1 MHLIQS
7 IRRQAIRFQEATSLA
22 LLLAAAFFGSISI
35 EPLFAQTR
43 EEKVLGDKKKFE
55 SMGLWFYNDLDG
67 AFEAAKESNK
77 PVLVVLRCIPCEECV
92 KLDDDLIETDIKLQ
106 QLLKSFI
113 RVRVVGTNGLD
124 LSMFE
129 FDTDQSFA
137 VFLFNADRT
146 LYGRYGTRS
155 DRTEWEND
163 VSVDGLYRALEGALK
178 LHQKYPENRDVLLG
192 KQASKPIFATPE
204 KIPALASK
212 YTGKLD
218 YQGAVVKSCIH
229 CHQIGDATREYYR
242 AEQGEL
248 PEKWLYPF
256 PHPKTV
262 GLILDPRECAT
273 ILSVA
278 EGSDAVKAGLLIG
291 DQITTLNGQAILSI
305 ADVQWV
311 LHQASGKGDT
321 IKATIRR
328 GSRDLNVDLVL
339 SSDWRAREDIS
350 WRASSWTF
358 RRIGLG
364 GMVLTPISEDE
375 RKSLGL
381 ADGKMALKV
390 GHVGAFAPH
399 DRAKKAGV
407 VKGDILVEYDGRS
420 NLVRETD
427 LLAYSLNSVKPGDS
441 VPMKFMRGNQERRI
455 EITTAK

>member
-7 IRRQAIRFQEATSLA
+7 IRFQATTWIVF
-22 LLLAAAFFGSISI
+22 LLAAALFGSIWI
-35 EPLFAQTR
+35 EPLFAQSR
-43 EEKVLGDKKKFE
+43 EAKVLDDKKKFE

-92 KLDDDLIETDIKLQ
+92 KLDDDLLETDIKLQ
-106 QLLKSFI
+106 NLLKSFI

-137 VFLFNADRT
+137 VFLFNADKT
-146 LYGRYGTRS
+146 LYGRFGTRS
-155 DRTEWEND
+155 DRTEWESD
-163 VSVDGLYRALEGALK
+163 VSVDGLYKALEGALK
-178 LHQKYPENRDVLLG
+178 LHQKYPANREVLLG
-192 KQASKPIFATPE
+192 KQAGKPLFATPE

-212 YTGKLD
+212 YTDKLD

-242 AEQGEL
+242 EEQGKL

-256 PHPKTV
+256 PHPKTI

-273 ILSVA
+273 ILSLT
-278 EGSDAVKAGLLIG
+278 EGSDAAKAGLLIG
-291 DQITTLNGQAILSI
+291 DQITTLNGQAILSF
-305 ADVQWV
+305 ADIQWV
-311 LHQASGKGDT
+311 LHQIPDMSGT
-321 IKATIRR
+321 LKATVRR
-328 GSRDLNVDLVL
+328 GSQDLNVDIVL
-339 SSDWRAREDIS
+339 SAGWRAREDIA

-364 GMVLTPISEDE
+364 GMVLTPLSNDE
-375 RKSLGL
+375 RKSLGT

-407 VKGDILVEYDGRS
+407 LKGDILVEYDGRT

-427 LLAYSLNSVKPGDS
+427 LLAYSLNTVKPGHS
-441 VPMKFMRGNQERRI
+441 VPMKFMRGSEERRV

>member
-1 MHLIQS
+1 MHLAKS
-7 IRRQAIRFQEATSLA
+7 ICYRAKTSIA
-22 LLLAAAFFGSISI
+22 FLLAAAFFGSISI
-35 EPLFAQTR
+35 GPLFSQTR
-43 EEKVLGDKKKFE
+43 EEKVLSDKKKFE

-92 KLDDDLIETDIKLQ
+92 KLDDDLLETDIKLQ

-155 DRTEWEND
+155 DRTEWESD
-163 VSVDGLYRALEGALK
+163 VSVDGLYKALEGALK
-178 LHQKYPENRDVLLG
+178 IHQKYPDNRGVLLG
-192 KQASKPIFATPE
+192 KQAGKPLFATPE
-204 KIPALASK
+204 KIPSLASK
-212 YTGKLD
+212 YTAKLD

-242 AEQGEL
+242 AEQGKL

-256 PHPKTV
+256 PHPKTI
-262 GLILDPRECAT
+262 GLILDPQECAT
-273 ILSVA
+273 VLSLTG
-278 EGSDAVKAGLLIG
+278 GSDAAKAGLLIG
-291 DQITTLNGQAILSI
+291 DQIITLNGQAILSF

-311 LHQASGKGDT
+311 LHQIPGSGGI

-328 GSRDLNVDLVL
+328 GSQDLNVELVL
-339 SSDWRAREDIS
+339 SAGWRTREDIA

-364 GMVLTPISEDE
+364 GMVLTPIADDE
-375 RKSLGL
+375 RKSLGVD
-381 ADGKMALKV
+381 DGKMALKV

-407 VKGDILVEYDGRS
+407 LKGDILVEYDGRS
-420 NLVRETD
+420 DLVRETD
-427 LLAYSLNSVKPGDS
+427 LLAYSLNSVKPGHS
-441 VPMKFMRGNQERRI
+441 VLMKFMRGSEERRV
-455 EITTAK
+455 EITTAR

>member
-1 MHLIQS
+1 MHLGES
-7 IRRQAIRFQEATSLA
+7 IRSKLTAS
-22 LLLAAAFFGSISI
+22 AFFLWAASFLIAI
-35 EPLFAQTR
+35 FAAPIFSQTR

-92 KLDDDLIETDIKLQ
+92 KLDDDLLETDIKLQ
-106 QLLKSFI
+106 QLLKSFV

-155 DRTEWEND
+155 DRTEWESD
-163 VSVDGLYRALEGALK
+163 VSVDGLYKALEGALK
-178 LHQKYPENRDVLLG
+178 LHQRYPSNRDELVG
-192 KQASKPIFATPE
+192 KQAEKPLFATPE
-204 KIPALASK
+204 KIPSLATK

-229 CHQIGDATREYYR
+229 CHQIGDATREFYR
-242 AEQGEL
+242 SEQGKL
-248 PEKWLYPF
+248 PDKWLFPF
-256 PHPKTV
+256 PHPKTI
-262 GLILDPRECAT
+262 GLVLDPRECAT
-273 ILSVA
+273 ILAVT
-278 EGSDAVKAGLLIG
+278 EGSDAAKAGLQIG
-291 DQITTLNGQAILSI
+291 DQITKLNGQVILSL

-311 LHQASGKGDT
+311 LHQVPDMGGTVKVAV
-321 IKATIRR
+321 RR
-328 GSRDLNVDLVL
+328 GGQEVALDLLLNRG
-339 SSDWRAREDIS
+339 WRAKGDIS

-364 GMVLTPISEDE
+364 GMLLTPMSDDE
-375 RKSLGL
+375 RKSLGIGQ
-381 ADGKMALKV
+381 GKMALKV
-390 GHVGAFAPH
+390 GHVGAYAPH

-420 NLVRETD
+420 DLVRETD
-427 LLAYSLNSVKPGDS
+427 LLAYALNSVKPGSS
-441 VPMKFMRGNQERRI
+441 VPMKFIRGSDERLV

>member
-1 MHLIQS
+1 MG
-7 IRRQAIRFQEATSLA
+7 RFLT
-22 LLLAAAFFGSISI
+22 AAFFSSISI

-92 KLDDDLIETDIKLQ
+92 KLDDDLLETDIKLQ

-137 VFLFNADRT
+137 VFLFNADKT

-155 DRTEWEND
+155 NRTEWESD
-163 VSVDGLYRALEGALK
+163 VSVDGLYKALEGALK
-178 LHQKYPENRDVLLG
+178 LHQKYPDNREVLLG
-192 KQASKPIFATPE
+192 KQAEKPLFATPE

-242 AEQGEL
+242 AEQGKL
-248 PEKWLYPF
+248 TEKWLYPF
-256 PHPKTV
+256 PHPKTI

-273 ILSVA
+273 VLSLV
-278 EGSDAVKAGLLIG
+278 EGSEAAKAGLQIG
-291 DQITTLNGQAILSI
+291 DQMTTLNGQAILSF

-311 LHQASGKGDT
+311 LHQIPDSGGT
-321 IKATIRR
+321 IKATVRR
-328 GSRDLNVDLVL
+328 GSQDLNVDCVL
-339 SSDWRAREDIS
+339 SAGWRTREDIA
-350 WRASSWTF
+350 WRASSWTL

-364 GMVLTPISEDE
+364 GMVLTPISDDE
-375 RKSLGL
+375 RKSLDL

-407 VKGDILVEYDGRS
+407 LKGDILVEYDGRS
-420 NLVRETD
+420 DLVRETD
-427 LLAYSLNSVKPGDS
+427 LLAYSLNSVKPGHS
-441 VPMKFMRGNQERRI
+441 VPMKFVRGSEERRV

>member
-1 MHLIQS
+1 MHLGES
-7 IRRQAIRFQEATSLA
+7 IRSKLTAS
-22 LLLAAAFFGSISI
+22 AFFLWAASFLIAI
-35 EPLFAQTR
+35 FAAPIFSQTR

-92 KLDDDLIETDIKLQ
+92 KLDDDLLETDIKIQ
-106 QLLKSFI
+106 QLLKSFV

-146 LYGRYGTRS
+146 LYGRFGTRS
-155 DRTEWEND
+155 DRTEWESD
-163 VSVDGLYRALEGALK
+163 VSVDGLYKALEGALK
-178 LHQKYPENRDVLLG
+178 LHQKYPSNRAELVG
-192 KQASKPIFATPE
+192 KQADKPLFATPE
-204 KIPALASK
+204 KIPSLAPK

-229 CHQIGDATREYYR
+229 CHQIGDATREFYR
-242 AEQGEL
+242 SEQGSI

-256 PHPKTV
+256 PHPKTI

-273 ILSVA
+273 ILAVT
-278 EGSDAVKAGLLIG
+278 EGSDAAKAGFQIG
-291 DQITTLNGQAILSI
+291 DQIINLNGQVILSL

-311 LHQASGKGDT
+311 LHQVPDMGGTVKVAV
-321 IKATIRR
+321 RR
-328 GSRDLNVDLVL
+328 GGQEVVLDLLLNRG
-339 SSDWRAREDIS
+339 WRAKGDIS
-350 WRASSWTF
+350 WRVSSWTF

-364 GMVLTPISEDE
+364 GMLLTPMSDDE
-375 RKSLGL
+375 RKLLGIGQ
-381 ADGKMALKV
+381 GKMALKV
-390 GHVGAFAPH
+390 GHVGAYAPH

-407 VKGDILVEYDGRS
+407 VKGDVLVEYDGRS
-420 NLVRETD
+420 DLVRETD
-427 LLAYSLNSVKPGDS
+427 LLAYSLNSVKPGSS
-441 VPMKFMRGNQERRI
+441 VPMKFIRGSDERLV